1 MFKGLSKEEVK
12 ENRIKYGSNII
23 EEAEPETFFDKFKDA
38 FGDPMIILLI
48 AVAAIMGV
56 FTLLGHG
63 EWYEVLGIVISVLL
77 VTGISAKTEMASD
90 SEYRKLKDST
100 KKDVCKVYRN
110 GKVIEIEVDE
120 VVVGDMVILQ
130 SGDKIPADGILVN
143 GDLRVDNSAL
153 NGESEECKKFAID
166 DTYVYEDKPVTGD
179 TFVDKHSLFR
189 GAVIFNG
196 EGIMEV
202 KKVGM
207 NTIMGSM
214 AKDMAYDEVDSP
226 LKVKLTALADAIS
239 KFGYVGATVIAIAL
253 MTQKVMLAGGF
264 EIYFKVGLIPIIQD
278 FLNVV
283 MIAVAIIVM
292 AVPEGLPLMI
302 AIVLMRNTSKM
313 LENQVLVRKPIGIE
327 TAGSLNVLFSDKTG
341 TITKGQLEVVEFFDA
356 NLNDSFKDN
365 SKVKEIMEL
374 CIGKNTGA
382 MFDEKGKVVGGNATD
397 KALLQFL
404 GKGNMQKLKSVA
416 VVKTQGFNSTNKY
429 SASQLGDGRTVYKGA
444 PERLLAKATKMI
456 DENGNII
463 EINKDRINEK
473 IDALAVKAMR
483 VLSFAY
489 SESKLVEDTLPEDLV
504 IVGFVGIRD
513 DVRPEAKLAINEVQN
528 AGVQVVMI
536 TGDRKET
543 AIAIAKDS
551 GLLTSY
557 DQVAL
562 TSDELNSMT
571 DDEVK
576 EILPKLRVIARALPT
591 DKSRMV
597 RLAQELN
604 LVCGMTGDGVNDAP
618 ALKRADVGF
627 AMGSGTDVAKEAG
640 DIVILDDNFKSIES
654 AILYGR
660 TIYNNILKFIK
671 FQLTINVSAVGICA
685 IAPFFGID
693 EPLKITHMLWIN
705 LVMDGLGA
713 LALGAE
719 PALKKYMLEKPKSR
733 TQAIVSKNMFG
744 QVLFAGAWLTILSFI
759 FLKTPF
765 FIEMFETDMAHKTA
779 YFSMFVLSAVFN
791 GFNVRSEGLNLFE
804 NIQENKG
811 FIKVMS
817 IITLVQVVI
826 TFIGGELFSCQPFG
840 LRQWL
845 FITTLSITIIP
856 VDLLRKV
863 FINLLYKKQ
872 NDIQEIDEISEQ
884 IA

>member
-1 MFKGLSKEEVK
+1 MSKLDKNKIHNGLNNDEVLK
-12 ENRIKYGSNII
+12 SREQFGTNKIV
-23 EEAEPETFFDKFKDA
+23 EAEPETFWDKFKGA
-38 FGDPMIILLI
+38 FGDPMIILLM
-48 AVAAIMGV
+48 AVAGIMGV
-56 FTLLGHG
+56 FALLGHG
-63 EWYEVLGIVISVLL
+63 EWYEVAGIAISVLL
-77 VTGISAKTEMASD
+77 VTTISARTEMASD
-90 SEYRKLKDST
+90 SKYRKLKDST
-100 KKDVCKVYRN
+100 KKDVCKVHRN
-110 GKVIEIEVDE
+110 SNVVEIEVDDL
-120 VVVGDMVILQ
+120 VVGDMVILQ
-130 SGDKIPADGILVN
+130 SGDKIPADGILVD

-166 DTYVYEDKPVTGD
+166 ESYTYEDKPVTGD

-207 NTIMGSM
+207 NTMMGSM
-214 AKDMAYDEVDSP
+214 AEDMADDDVDSP
-226 LKVKLTALADAIS
+226 LKVKLTALAEAIS
-239 KFGYVGATVIAIAL
+239 KFGYIGATVIAIAL
-253 MTQKVMLAGGF
+253 MAHKIILAGGF
-264 EIYFKVGLIPIIQD
+264 APYFEAGLITVIQD
-278 FLNVV
+278 VLNVV

-313 LENQVLVRKPIGIE
+313 LENNVLVRKPIGIE

-341 TITKGQLEVVEFFDA
+341 TITKGELEVVEFFDG
-356 NLNDSFKDN
+356 NLNDTYKDG
-365 SKVKEIMEL
+365 SKVKEMMKL

-382 MFDEKGKVVGGNATD
+382 MFDERGKVVGGNATD

-404 GKGNMQKLKSVA
+404 GKEEMEKLE
-416 VVKTQGFNSTNKY
+416 VVTAHKTQGFNSANKY
-429 SASQLGDGRTVYKGA
+429 SATQLDGKRTVYKGA

-456 DENGNII
+456 DENGNVV
-463 EINKDRINEK
+463 EINKDKINEK

-489 SESKLVEDTLPEDLV
+489 SESELVEDTLPEDLI

-513 DVRPEAKLAINEVQN
+513 DVRPEAKQAIKEVQN

-551 GLLTSY
+551 GLLTSD

-562 TSDELNSMT
+562 TSDELNAMS

-576 EILPKLRVIARALPT
+576 AILPKLRVIARALPT

-597 RLAQELN
+597 KLAQELN

-685 IAPFFGID
+685 MAPFFGIE

-733 TQAIVSKNMFG
+733 TQAIVSSKMMG
-744 QVLFAGAWLTILSFI
+744 QVLFAGAWLTVLSFV

-765 FIEMFETDMAHKTA
+765 FVDMFETEMAHKTA
-779 YFSMFVLSAVFN
+779 YFSLFVLSAVFN

-804 NIQENKG
+804 HISENKG
-811 FIKVMS
+811 FTKVMT
-817 IITLVQVVI
+817 IIALVQVAM
-826 TFIGGELFSCQPFG
+826 TFIGGEFFSCEPFG
-840 LRQWL
+840 LTEWL
-845 FITTLSITIIP
+845 VVTALAFTIIP
-856 VDLLRKV
+856 VDMLRKV
-863 FINLLYKKQ
+863 VTKSK
-872 NDIQEIDEISEQ
+872 
-884 IA
+884 

>member
-1 MFKGLSKEEVK
+1 MSKLDKNKIHNGLNNDEVLK
-12 ENRIKYGSNII
+12 SREKFGTNKIV
-23 EEAEPETFFDKFKDA
+23 EAEPETFFDKFKDA
-38 FGDPMIILLI
+38 FGDPMIILLLAI
-48 AVAAIMGV
+48 AGIMGV
-56 FTLLGHG
+56 FALLGHG
-63 EWYEVLGIVISVLL
+63 EWYEIIGIVASVLL

-100 KKDVCKVYRN
+100 KKDVCKVHRN
-110 GKVIEIEVDE
+110 GKVVEIEVDDL
-120 VVVGDMVILQ
+120 VVGDMVILQ
-130 SGDKIPADGILVN
+130 SGDKIPADGILVD

-166 DTYVYEDKPVTGD
+166 DNYVYEDKAVTGD

-207 NTIMGSM
+207 NTMMGSM
-214 AKDMAYDEVDSP
+214 AEDMADDNVDSP
-226 LKVKLTALADAIS
+226 LKVKLTALAGAIS
-239 KFGYVGATVIAIAL
+239 KFGYIGATVIAIAL
-253 MTQKVMLAGGF
+253 MAHKIILAGGF
-264 EIYFKVGLIPIIQD
+264 ASYFEVGMVTVIQD
-278 FLNVV
+278 VLNVV
-283 MIAVAIIVM
+283 MVAVAIIVM

-313 LENQVLVRKPIGIE
+313 LENNVLVRKPIGIE

-341 TITKGQLEVVEFFDA
+341 TITKGELEVVEFFDG
-356 NLNDSFKDN
+356 NLNDTYKDG
-365 SKVKEIMEL
+365 SKVKEMMKL
-374 CIGKNTGA
+374 CIGKNTSA
-382 MFDEKGKVVGGNATD
+382 MFDERGKVVGGNATD

-404 GKGNMQKLKSVA
+404 GKEEMEKLE
-416 VVKTQGFNSTNKY
+416 VVTAYKTQGFNSANKY
-429 SASQLGDGRTVYKGA
+429 SATQLGGKRTVYKGA

-456 DENGNII
+456 DENGNVV
-463 EINKDRINEK
+463 EINKDKINEK
-473 IDALAVKAMR
+473 IDSLAVKAMR

-489 SESKLVEDTLPEDLV
+489 SESELVEDTLPEDLV

-513 DVRPEAKLAINEVQN
+513 DVRPEAKQAIKEVQN

-551 GLLTSY
+551 GLLTSE
-557 DQVAL
+557 DQIAL
-562 TSDELNSMT
+562 TSDELNAMS

-576 EILPKLRVIARALPT
+576 AILPKLRVIARALPT

-597 RLAQELN
+597 KLAQELN

-671 FQLTINVSAVGICA
+671 FQLTINVTAVGICA
-685 IAPFFGID
+685 IAPFFGIE

-733 TQAIVSKNMFG
+733 TQAIVTKKMMG
-744 QVLFAGAWLTILSFI
+744 QVLFAGAWLTVLSFV
-759 FLKTPF
+759 FLKHPF
-765 FIEMFETDMAHKTA
+765 FIDMFETDMAHKTA
-779 YFSMFVLSAVFN
+779 YFSLFVLSAVFN

-804 NIQENKG
+804 HIEENKG
-811 FIKVMS
+811 FSKVMG
-817 IITLVQVVI
+817 IIVFVQIAI
-826 TFIGGELFSCQPFG
+826 TFIGGEFFSCEPFG
-840 LRQWL
+840 LKEWL
-845 FITTLSITIIP
+845 VITALAFTIIP
-856 VDLLRKV
+856 VDMLRKV
-863 FINLLYKKQ
+863 ITKSK
-872 NDIQEIDEISEQ
+872 
-884 IA
+884 